1 MELFVGAELVGVEH
15 EFAEAVED
23 GGAGIVDAL
32 RGDGGRDRGHGVL
45 DIGFGE
51 TFFEERFYFALKI
64 IDTGTAGTHG
74 AVVVAESVV
83 AGMSGLGA
91 AASVGVGAAAERS
104 VGRIGAPTRHLI

>member
-1 MELFVGAELVGVEH
+1 V
-15 EFAEAVED
+15 
-23 GGAGIVDAL
+23 VD
-32 RGDGGRDRGHGVL
+32 V
-45 DIGFGE
+45 GFGE

-91 AASVGVGAAAERS
+91 AASVGVGATAERCGGGVS
-104 VGRIGAPTRHLI
+104 TLARHLA

>member
-1 MELFVGAELVGVEH
+1 LFVGAELVGVEH
-15 EFAEAVED
+15 ELAKTIED

-32 RGDGGRDRGHGVL
+32 GGDGGRDRGHSVV

-51 TFFEERFYFALKI
+51 TCFEERFYFALKI
-64 IDTGTAGTHG
+64 IDAGTARPHG

-91 AASVGVGAAAERS
+91 AASVGVGATAERC
-104 VGRIGAPTRHLI
+104 VGRIGALARHFL